1 MLVETPPAQTL
12 QGLWGSEGTG
22 PPVRPWS
29 TMVSSSVLGFQ
40 NLDLLAP
47 ATHHRILADV
57 VDGIL

>member
-1 MLVETPPAQTL
+1 M
-12 QGLWGSEGTG
+12 
-22 PPVRPWS
+22 
-29 TMVSSSVLGFQ
+29 MVSSSVLDFP